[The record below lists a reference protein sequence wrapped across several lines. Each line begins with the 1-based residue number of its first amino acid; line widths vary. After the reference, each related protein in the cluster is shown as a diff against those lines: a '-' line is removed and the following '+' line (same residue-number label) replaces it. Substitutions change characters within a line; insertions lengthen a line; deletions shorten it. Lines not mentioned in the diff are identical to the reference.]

1 MFEADGPSARFIRG
15 AVLCRNIF
23 PLAGTSSA
31 AVSVVRRHLTSKIL
45 IGIPAS
51 IPGLRCVLIA
61 APFSRMGGGN
71 GHRRRLRRIQLD
83 AKRVIVYR
91 TIILLV
97 NFG

>member
-1 MFEADGPSARFIRG
+1 
-15 AVLCRNIF
+15 
-23 PLAGTSSA
+23 
-31 AVSVVRRHLTSKIL
+31 
-45 IGIPAS
+45 
-51 IPGLRCVLIA
+51 
-61 APFSRMGGGN
+61 MGGGN